1 MRVLVTGGLG
11 MIGRVVVQQL
21 LAAGISPVVVDQV
34 APAGAEIGVTS
45 VQCDLTDLQATLEV
59 VRDVDVVFHLAA
71 IPNPT
76 GPLERV
82 LGVNVM
88 SNYNVLEAARQN
100 GIPRVIYSCSD
111 SASGFGIHLVNLK
124 PLYLP
129 IDESHPMWPHET
141 YSLSKYFGEEMLANY
156 ARAFGIEGIALRY
169 TWVWTE
175 RDRPSV
181 RRIAA
186 ARQAGLVD
194 PNGWFGAFIGVEDV
208 AQAFLLAS
216 QYRFPQDQHP
226 PFEAFYLSS
235 ADTFMSE
242 PTLDALARRFDP
254 LPEIRDPQYFAANPH
269 AVPFDTRKAQRML
282 GWKPSRFWRDY
293 VDW

>member
-11 MIGRVVVQQL
+11 MIGRVVVQEL
-21 LAAGISPVVVDQV
+21 LAAGINPVVVDQLPPTEGDQRV
-34 APAGAEIGVTS
+34 KA
-45 VQCDLTDLQATLEV
+45 VQCDLTDLNATLEA

-76 GPLERV
+76 GPLEKV
-82 LGVNVM
+82 LGINVM
-88 SNYNVLEAARQN
+88 STYNVLEAARQN
-100 GIPRVIYSCSD
+100 SIPRVVYSCSD

-129 IDESHPMWPHET
+129 IDEEHPMWPHET

-175 RDRPSV
+175 RDRQSA

-186 ARQAGLVD
+186 ARQAGVVD

-208 AQAFLLAS
+208 AQAFLLSAK
-216 QYRFPQDQHP
+216 YRFPADQDP
-226 PFEAFYLSS
+226 PFEAFYLSA
-235 ADTFMSE
+235 ADTFMAE

-254 LPEIRDPQYFAANPH
+254 LPEIRDPEYFADNPH
-269 AVPFDTRKAQRML
+269 AVPFDTRKAQRLL
-282 GWKPSRFWRDY
+282 GWKPSQTWRDY
-293 VDW
+293 LDW